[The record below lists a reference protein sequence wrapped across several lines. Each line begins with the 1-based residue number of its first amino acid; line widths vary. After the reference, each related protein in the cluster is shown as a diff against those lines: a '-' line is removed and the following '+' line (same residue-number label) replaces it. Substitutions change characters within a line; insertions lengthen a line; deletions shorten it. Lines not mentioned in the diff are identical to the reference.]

1 MISPYESVYIFALGG
16 SGTTL
21 GIIAASQMLLS
32 TLIRVPGG
40 YIADRY
46 GRRRIIGVA
55 IIASG
60 AGYLFYVYARNWIWL
75 IPGALILSIKDLA
88 VPATEAIKV
97 DSINPENRGRG
108 YSLINTL
115 PDILALFAPALGGYF
130 VVDNAAEYGISLS
143 GVRSVYLAVFIG
155 VVLTGLIRLIYLKD
169 LIEPENLEEGGVL
182 HMFKDAVKLVRGSE
196 SVIRRILLL
205 GGFFMFCFHLDA
217 RVRAIYAIDAGLSTV
232 EWGWIVSITSVVS
245 LVAGL
250 FVGGLVDRFGRKK
263 VFIPSVLLLFIS
275 TIIFLFSGSFWLFL
289 LARVLGGMGLYGRM
303 ISFQVMVADFVPSG
317 SRGRIMGLYSIFS
330 SLGSTLAI
338 LLSGFLYDIYNEL
351 PFILSAIA
359 FLIAAV
365 VGWFFLYEP

>member
-143 GVRSVYLAVFIG
+143 GVRSVYIAVFIG
-155 VVLTGLIRLIYLKD
+155 VVLTGLIRLFYLKD
-169 LIEPENLEEGGVL
+169 VIEPENLEEGGVL
-182 HMFKDAVKLVRGSE
+182 YVK
-196 SVIRRILLL
+196 
-205 GGFFMFCFHLDA
+205 
-217 RVRAIYAIDAGLSTV
+217 Y
-232 EWGWIVSITSVVS
+232 
-245 LVAGL
+245 
-250 FVGGLVDRFGRKK
+250 
-263 VFIPSVLLLFIS
+263 
-275 TIIFLFSGSFWLFL
+275 
-289 LARVLGGMGLYGRM
+289 
-303 ISFQVMVADFVPSG
+303 
-317 SRGRIMGLYSIFS
+317 
-330 SLGSTLAI
+330 
-338 LLSGFLYDIYNEL
+338 
-351 PFILSAIA
+351 
-359 FLIAAV
+359 
-365 VGWFFLYEP
+365 